1 MAALR
6 GYALPGY
13 ARDESIKQQAEH
25 DGRQLKDCVDWRKHD
40 ADIVQAINTYVG
52 REDELYI
59 LGDISSGSTWSVDQ
73 AIMRIQNLQ
82 VPRKRRH
89 LILGNHELYASSR
102 TLEKLASV
110 FGEVGRVGIT
120 EIRDGR
126 GDNPHTAFLSHFQW
140 REDFK
145 EAKPKCQFSTN
156 WNDPNLAKYT
166 LPYVNNTLL
175 LHGHTRA
182 YDPLEFG
189 RHHNDDQRRIG
200 RMVFRAGQR
209 SRIGG
214 QLATRCVKRSL
225 SGLQWP

>member
-1 MAALR
+1 MVNLEKGDAMKWFTSDLHFAHPFVAALR

-25 DGRQLKDCVDWRKHD
+25 DGRQLKDCVDWRRHD
-40 ADIVQAINTYVG
+40 LDIVQAINTYVG
-52 REDELYI
+52 KEDELYI

-102 TLEKLASV
+102 TLDKLASV

-126 GDNPHTAFLSHFQW
+126 GNNPHTVF
-140 REDFK
+140 FK
-145 EAKPKCQFSTN
+145 P
-156 WNDPNLAKYT
+156 
-166 LPYVNNTLL
+166 LPM
-175 LHGHTRA
+175 A
-182 YDPLEFG
+182 
-189 RHHNDDQRRIG
+189 
-200 RMVFRAGQR
+200 
-209 SRIGG
+209 
-214 QLATRCVKRSL
+214 
-225 SGLQWP
+225 

>member
-1 MAALR
+1 MKWFTSDLHFAHPFVAALR

-40 ADIVQAINTYVG
+40 ADIIQAINTYVG
-52 REDELYI
+52 QEDELYI

-89 LILGNHELYASSR
+89 LILGNHEMHSSSR

-120 EIRDGR
+120 EIRDGW
-126 GDNPHTAFLSHFQW
+126 GNNPHTV
-140 REDFK
+140 
-145 EAKPKCQFSTN
+145 FSQHL
-156 WNDPNLAKYT
+156 D
-166 LPYVNNTLL
+166 YVK
-175 LHGHTRA
+175 G
-182 YDPLEFG
+182 
-189 RHHNDDQRRIG
+189 IG
-200 RMVFRAGQR
+200 RRLMGVIDRLTPESLGYREATCVPHHSGSQR
-209 SRIGG
+209 TC
-214 QLATRCVKRSL
+214 L
-225 SGLQWP
+225 